1 MIVQHIYVAFFKKVL
16 WVRVQEKADY
26 YSPQKIP
33 GAS

>member
-1 MIVQHIYVAFFKKVL
+1 MTVQYIYVAFFKKIL

-26 YSPQKIP
+26 YSPQIIP